1 MEYIIAEEKN
11 NAGIITLNRPAALNA
26 VCLDMLKEI
35 AAQVELYDQ
44 NEGIGAIILRGNDK
58 AFAAGIDLNEINDR
72 KEEKQRFLDEYTQ
85 AFERIRKCKKPII
98 AAIAGYALGIG
109 CELAMA
115 CDILLAADNARFG
128 QPEIT
133 LGCIAGFGGIQ
144 MLTHAI
150 GKAKAM
156 EMVLTGRAMTAEEAE
171 RTGLISRIVP
181 LPDLFE
187 EARIT
192 AEKIASMPAEAV
204 ILAKDSVNHAQ
215 NAGLDDGIGYDAR
228 NSRICLSSQDFAE
241 SLQAFI
247 EKRPPNFRNR

>member
-1 MEYIIAEEKN
+1 MEYIITEEKN

-35 AAQVELYDQ
+35 AAQIELYDQ
-44 NEGIGAIILRGNDK
+44 DEGIGAIILRGSDK
-58 AFAAGIDLNEINDR
+58 AFAAGIDLNEINER
-72 KEEKQRFLDEYTQ
+72 KKENPHFLDEYIQT
-85 AFERIRKCKKPII
+85 FERIRKCQKPII

-115 CDILLAADNARFG
+115 CDILLAADNTRFG

-144 MLTHAI
+144 MLSHTV

-171 RTGLISRIVP
+171 RTGLVSRIVP

-187 EARIT
+187 EAQTT

-204 ILAKDSVNHAQ
+204 VLAKDSVNHAQ
-215 NAGLDDGIGYDAR
+215 NSGLDDGIGYDAR
-228 NSRICLSSQDFAE
+228 NSRICLSSLDFAE